1 MSMATKAVGA
11 ARRVEK
17 KVARAAWYRRTY
29 TCPICGYVGPFA
41 SDIALTGRR
50 PRAQCPSCW
59 CSERHRTQALVM
71 DILAEKFDF
80 ASMSMLHVSPE
91 RFLAARFREEF
102 GTYTSSQYEERP
114 GIDLVLDLTACDL
127 PDESF
132 DVVYAS
138 HVLEH
143 IPDDRAAAE
152 TIHRLL
158 TPGGFAVLPVPI
170 VCLSTVEF
178 PRVVDTEYGHVR
190 GPGPD
195 YFDRFADLFDVDRYT
210 SDDLDD
216 THQVWVYEN
225 RSRYPTTWAPYRT
238 PSAGRRHR
246 DIVPIL
252 TKRSPSPTAEHLL

>member
-1 MSMATKAVGA
+1 MDQLA
-11 ARRVEK
+11 
-17 KVARAAWYRRTY
+17 
-29 TCPICGYVGPFA
+29 
-41 SDIALTGRR
+41 GRY
-50 PRAQCPSCW
+50 
-59 CSERHRTQALVM
+59 
-71 DILAEKFDF
+71 DF
-80 ASMSMLHVSPE
+80 STMSMLHLSPE
-91 RFLAARFREEF
+91 VFFEDRFRKEF
-102 GTYTSSQYEERP
+102 GSYTTARYE
-114 GIDLVLDLTACDL
+114 GGCDLQIDLTDCDL
-127 PDESF
+127 PDASY
-132 DVVYAS
+132 DVIYAS

-143 IPDDRAAAE
+143 IPDDVAAAR

-158 TPGGFAVLPVPI
+158 TTNGFAVLPVPI
-170 VCLSTVEF
+170 VVERTVEF
-178 PRVVDTEYGHVR
+178 PEVVETEYGHVR
-190 GPGPD
+190 APGPD